1 MKQMNLLDQALLAY
15 LEALNDPIVFTDW
28 PAAKQ
33 AARRALIRWDNAL
46 FSAGVYRL
54 AAQGE
59 AAIWAESATITEDQ
73 WTAFTLAILLTRL
86 PSYNADV
93 FLKLSQ
99 AKTFED
105 RKAIRKEAG
114 NGVHSLKELKKW
126 HLHVAKQYGKK
137 VIEEEDRELDK
148 KFKLAM
154 IKLEADREFDKKFKL
169 AMIKLE
175 ADISAIAA
183 KMAQQAA
190 PAAKQAA
197 RAKERAKPFSANA
210 LQEFARLWNAARER
224 LGMPPLVR
232 NFLAENK
239 ERLRAIGVESQTDVK
254 RIKDAARKAGLI
266 PRWHKRKSSGKK
278 RQA

>member
-1 MKQMNLLDQALLAY
+1 MKQMNLLDQALFAY
-15 LEALNDPIVFTDW
+15 LEALNDPIAFTDT

-33 AARRALIRWDNAL
+33 AVKRALIRWDNAL

-73 WTAFTLAILLTRL
+73 WTASVLAILLTQS

-105 RKAIRKEAG
+105 RRAIRIEAG

-126 HLHVAKQYGKK
+126 HLHVANQYGKK
-137 VIEEEDRELDK
+137 VIEEAETQAREAARERDK
-148 KFKLAM
+148 KVELAT
-154 IKLEADREFDKKFKL
+154 IKIEA
-169 AMIKLE
+169 AT
-175 ADISAIAA
+175 SAIAA
-183 KMAQQAA
+183 MMAQQAA

-197 RAKERAKPFSANA
+197 RAKERAKPFSAKDR
-210 LQEFARLWNAARER
+210 QEFARLWNGDRTR
-224 LGMPPLVR
+224 LGKPPLVR
-232 NFLAENK
+232 NFLADNR

-254 RIKDAARKAGLI
+254 RIKDAARKAGLM
-266 PRWHKRKSSGKK
+266 PMWHKRKSSGKK

>member
-1 MKQMNLLDQALLAY
+1 MKKINLLDKALIDY
-15 LEALNDPIVFTDW
+15 LEALNDPKAFTDW

-33 AARRALIRWDNAL
+33 AARRALIQWDNAL

-73 WTAFTLAILLTRL
+73 WTAFALATLLTQL

-137 VIEEEDRELDK
+137 VIEEAETRAREADRELDK
-148 KFKLAM
+148 NYKLAT
-154 IKLEADREFDKKFKL
+154 IKLADTIP
-169 AMIKLE
+169 AM
-175 ADISAIAA
+175 
-183 KMAQQAA
+183 MAQQAA
-190 PAAKQAA
+190 PAAKTRRRGEVTQKEAA
-197 RAKERAKPFSANA
+197 NICGVTVFTIRAWDRGKHTPEGYPGRENA
-210 LQEFARLWNAARER
+210 VTLKAWA
-224 LGMPPLVR
+224 G
-232 NFLAENK
+232 
-239 ERLRAIGVESQTDVK
+239 
-254 RIKDAARKAGLI
+254 RKAEGEKLKAVVTSATRYGNI
-266 PRWHKRKSSGKK
+266 DRVSHKAERKGGY
-278 RQA
+278 R

>member
-1 MKQMNLLDQALLAY
+1 MKKMNLLDQALLAY
-15 LEALNDPIVFTDW
+15 LEALKIAFTDT

-33 AARRALIRWDNAL
+33 AEKRALIRWDNAL

-54 AAQGE
+54 AAQGR
-59 AAIWAESATITEDQ
+59 AAILAEAATITEGQ
-73 WTAFTLAILLTRL
+73 WTAFHLAILLTQS

-105 RKAIRKEAG
+105 REAIRKEAG
-114 NGVHSLKELKKW
+114 EGVHSLPKLMEW
-126 HLHVAKQYGKK
+126 HIHVANQYAREAKTRA
-137 VIEEEDRELDK
+137 RELEK
-148 KFKLAM
+148 KAKLAT
-154 IKLEADREFDKKFKL
+154 IKLAEAIPAIP
-169 AMIKLE
+169 AM
-175 ADISAIAA
+175 
-183 KMAQQAA
+183 MAQQAA

-197 RAKERAKPFSANA
+197 RAKERAKPFNANA

-232 NFLAENK
+232 NFFADNK
-239 ERLRAIGVESQTDVK
+239 ARLREIDVREEDVK

>member
-1 MKQMNLLDQALLAY
+1 MNLLDQALLAY

-114 NGVHSLKELKKW
+114 DGVHSLKELKGW
-126 HLHVAKQYGKK
+126 HIHVARHYGRKLR
-137 VIEEEDRELDK
+137 EEEDRELAK
-148 KFKLAM
+148 QFNLAM

-190 PAAKQAA
+190 PAAKTRKRGGVTQKEAAKICGVSVSTIRAWDRGEHTPEGYPGRGDAVLLRAFAA
-197 RAKERAKPFSANA
+197 RREEVRRMKTAVLGATRHGNMDAVSHRAERG
-210 LQEFARLWNAARER
+210 WN
-224 LGMPPLVR
+224 
-232 NFLAENK
+232 
-239 ERLRAIGVESQTDVK
+239 
-254 RIKDAARKAGLI
+254 
-266 PRWHKRKSSGKK
+266 W
-278 RQA
+278 

>member
-1 MKQMNLLDQALLAY
+1 MKKISLLDEALKAY
-15 LEALNDPIVFTDW
+15 LEAQKAPNRFAELL
-28 PAAKQ
+28 
-33 AARRALIRWDNAL
+33 ALIQWDDAL

-59 AAIWAESATITEDQ
+59 AAIRADPASFTEDQ
-73 WTAFTLAILLTRL
+73 WTASVLAIFLTRSS
-86 PSYNADV
+86 SYNADV

-99 AKTFED
+99 AKTFND
-105 RKAIRKEAG
+105 RQDIRIEAG
-114 NGVHSLKELKKW
+114 DGVHILAKLELY
-126 HLHVAKQYGKK
+126 HQQVAKLYEKEVNKAETQAR
-137 VIEEEDRELDK
+137 EADRELDK
-148 KFKLAM
+148 KAKLAT
-154 IKLEADREFDKKFKL
+154 IKLAEAIPAIP
-169 AMIKLE
+169 AM
-175 ADISAIAA
+175 
-183 KMAQQAA
+183 MAQQAA

>member
-15 LEALNDPIVFTDW
+15 LEALNDPIVFTDLD
-28 PAAKQ
+28 AAKQ

-137 VIEEEDRELDK
+137 VIEEAETRAREADRELDK
-148 KFKLAM
+148 NYKLAT
-154 IKLEADREFDKKFKL
+154 IKLAEAIP
-169 AMIKLE
+169 AM
-175 ADISAIAA
+175 
-183 KMAQQAA
+183 MAQQAA
-190 PAAKQAA
+190 PAAKTRRRGEVTQKEAA
-197 RAKERAKPFSANA
+197 NICGVTVFTIRAWDRGKHTPEGYPGRENA
-210 LQEFARLWNAARER
+210 VTLKAWA
-224 LGMPPLVR
+224 G
-232 NFLAENK
+232 
-239 ERLRAIGVESQTDVK
+239 
-254 RIKDAARKAGLI
+254 RKAEGEKLKAVVTSATRYGNI
-266 PRWHKRKSSGKK
+266 DRVSHKAERKGGY
-278 RQA
+278 R